1 MRGRNI
7 GIQDDVFISA
17 TNDVSLIDPFIIS
30 DLPLPDLF
38 SADLT
43 LRVELQNHSDRACK
57 GKLMGIINP
66 GNIHFS
72 RSVSL
77 NLASVMYRKSRF
89 VVA

>member
-1 MRGRNI
+1 MWAGIGYRRCEVGNI

-30 DLPLPDLF
+30 DLPLPDLS

-57 GKLMGIINP
+57 GN
-66 GNIHFS
+66 
-72 RSVSL
+72 
-77 NLASVMYRKSRF
+77 
-89 VVA
+89 